1 MRNKETIL
9 FASNNINDKDSALRT
24 DAVVDFCTMNY
35 TKYVNDNAIYNS
47 NAILFFTK
55 GRCLD
60 KEQIKYL
67 KLLLNKNKKIY
78 CIVLKDKIKYIKKAL
93 GNNKN
98 VVFLQC
104 NNLNSIKIKKII
116 NIKKTNIEFKILLL
130 FAFCMGY
137 LSTKK

>member
-1 MRNKETIL
+1 MRDKKKTIL
-9 FASNNINDKDSALRT
+9 FASNNIDDKDSALRT
-24 DAVVDFCTMNY
+24 DVIVDFCTMNY
-35 TKYVNDNAIYNS
+35 TKYVNDNTIS

-98 VVFLQC
+98 IVFLQC
-104 NNLNSIKIKKII
+104 DDLNSIKIKKII
-116 NIKKTNIEFKILLL
+116 NIKEINTEFKILLL